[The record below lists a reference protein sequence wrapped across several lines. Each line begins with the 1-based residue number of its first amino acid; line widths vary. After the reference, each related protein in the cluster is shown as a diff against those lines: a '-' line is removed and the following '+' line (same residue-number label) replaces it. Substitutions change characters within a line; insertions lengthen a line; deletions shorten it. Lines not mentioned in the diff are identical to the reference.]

1 MTGVE
6 GENPQKKTFLKE
18 SCREVSSKVFGPRG
32 LRSGGR
38 SPGGHWG
45 ALTFLWSGGKGECW
59 GPKRSEFRL
68 LRTQG
73 AWFLDKPA
81 ATREKR
87 SVAVYIYIYATTPPN
102 VYLFGLFACFYL
114 LLPCS
119 WEQT

>member
-87 SVAVYIYIYATTPPN
+87 SVAVYIYIYICYHPPKCLPFWL
-102 VYLFGLFACFYL
+102 VCMFL
-114 LLPCS
+114 LAVAL
-119 WEQT
+119 